1 MQATNQPTSY
11 PSFRK
16 FLQELSFGKGA
27 LAIFALALLLR
38 LAVCG
43 ELSHSPAVVSPSD
56 VTDMATYKTLALSI
70 LHGHWP
76 EIFDYQPFYYT
87 VFLPLAYFFSPDGGV
102 WPVLILQ
109 SILGACTCLLTA
121 AAAARLFG
129 KKAGWCAGFLL
140 ALSRFHIFYTAFLL
154 LEVCFAFWTA
164 LVLYSAVRLL
174 EKPQLSWKWAAL
186 LGFACA
192 GALLTR
198 GNALLWLPG
207 VLALMLWRGRKAWRT
222 TLLALAAFVLAFIL
236 PIVPYSIHNTRAT
249 GHFCG
254 ASVAGGK
261 VLSLGNSPEAP
272 AGGLEYPRIY
282 YAWNAD
288 EEAGRQKVSSHI
300 LQWMR
305 QEPLAFLELEA
316 RSLLLF
322 WDHVEIPNNVSIDVN
337 GKESRLLNLPLLFP
351 WAILGALAFAGAL
364 LTWRTRCPQRLTAL
378 WLLLAVWGA
387 TSAFYLLA
395 RFRIGALPLICL
407 FAAAALQQL
416 WQRFQHNRIQ
426 HTPQSKN
433 RLVLAI
439 AAMLLGTY
447 VVNFAHDT
455 YCDYAMPNLFRALR
469 PSGLALDLPAE
480 KVVYDHGPLNFGGT
494 IFSAV
499 PPEGITIDKSFQIP
513 EAFRSETPR
522 HQTILLRVSPPGVT
536 SSLSCASLLINGIGV
551 NAVPTWFN
559 DRSALWI
566 RFDITAPVT
575 ANPTYTICLESMP
588 ALKEWGFALDF
599 QRDYH
604 RTTLDGETI
613 PAEAVMEL
621 VLPTE

>member
-1 MQATNQPTSY
+1 MQATEQPTNHS
-11 PSFRK
+11 PLLK
-16 FLQELSFGKGA
+16 FIQDLSFGQGA
-27 LAIFALALLLR
+27 LAIFALAFLLR
-38 LAVCG
+38 LLVCG
-43 ELSHSPAVVSPSD
+43 ELSGTTAVVRPSD
-56 VTDMATYKTLALSI
+56 ATDMATYKTLALAI

-76 EIFDYQPFYYT
+76 NVFDYQPFYYT

-102 WPVLILQ
+102 WPVLLMQ
-109 SILGACTCLLTA
+109 SLLGACTSLLTA
-121 AAAARLFG
+121 AATARLFG
-129 KKAGWCAGFLL
+129 KKAGWCAGLLL

-154 LEVCFAFWTA
+154 LEVCFAFWTS
-164 LVLYSAVRLL
+164 LVLYAAVRTL
-174 EKPQLSWKWAAL
+174 EEPKLSGKWSAL

-207 VLALMLWRGRKAWRT
+207 LLALMIWRGRKHWRT
-222 TLLALAAFVLAFIL
+222 TLLALMAFSLAYIL
-236 PIVPYSIHNTRAT
+236 PITPYSLHNTRVT
-249 GHFCG
+249 GHFRG

-288 EEAGRQKVSSHI
+288 EEEGRQKVSSHI

-351 WAILGALAFAGAL
+351 WAILGTLAFTGAL
-364 LTWRTRCPQRLTAL
+364 LTWKTRNPQRLSAL
-378 WLLLAVWGA
+378 WLLLVFWGA

-395 RFRIGALPLICL
+395 RFRIGALPLVCL

-416 WQRFQHNRIQ
+416 WTRFRENRS
-426 HTPQSKN
+426 TPTPRN
-433 RLVLAI
+433 RSRLTWAVGALF
-439 AAMLLGTY
+439 LGFY
-447 VVNFAHDT
+447 VVNLAHDT
-455 YCDYAMPNLFRALR
+455 YCDCAMPAVFRALR
-469 PSGLALDLPAE
+469 PAGLALDFPKE
-480 KVVYDHGPLNFGGT
+480 KVIYDHGPLAFGGT
-494 IFSAV
+494 LFSAV
-499 PPEGITIDKSFQIP
+499 PPKGITIAKTFQVP
-513 EAFRSETPR
+513 KDFRSAMPR
-522 HQTILLRVSPPGVT
+522 QQTILLRVSLPGIPPFPP
-536 SSLSCASLLINGIGV
+536 LASLQID
-551 NAVPTWFN
+551 NATIATRPTWFI
-559 DRSALWI
+559 DRSAQWL
-566 RFDITAPVT
+566 RFDFTAPVT
-575 ANPTYTICLESMP
+575 ESPTYSVCLSSPPM
-588 ALKEWGFALDF
+588 LKDWAFALDF

-604 RTTLDGETI
+604 RTRLDGETI

-621 VLPTE
+621 VLPKE